1 MRNTGEDCLSCHFH
15 HVKLQAW
22 HLVRLP
28 AMPILSIKD
37 EPGGSSSS
45 SCLVILARK
54 HSPRKQYHTLLSLL
68 NIWWGIYRLRLGEL
82 GGVALYHAKKNIR
95 LQREQSFQKFCDTKG
110 AGCTFPLRGQ
120 RLSPACGKE
129 LSDPEQPFLCTSD
142 SRTWYEQDKHVF
154 RLVTLSAIDF
164 LLTRLTVQLPGAALL
179 VMDLLCLYARLHTAV
194 VRHLKNQSCW
204 NLGVHLLLRGCI

>member
-22 HLVRLP
+22 HLVHLP

-68 NIWWGIYRLRLGEL
+68 NIWWGIYRLRLEEL
-82 GGVALYHAKKNIR
+82 GSVALYHAKNKYSPPERAILSKV
-95 LQREQSFQKFCDTKG
+95 LQHKRCWVHVSPQGTETVTCMWGRAAWSHS
-110 AGCTFPLRGQ
+110 
-120 RLSPACGKE
+120 LSCALQTG
-129 LSDPEQPFLCTSD
+129 
-142 SRTWYEQDKHVF
+142 RTWYEQDKH
-154 RLVTLSAIDF
+154 IF
-164 LLTRLTVQLPGAALL
+164 LLVKCSYVLPP
-179 VMDLLCLYARLHTAV
+179 T
-194 VRHLKNQSCW
+194 SC
-204 NLGVHLLLRGCI
+204 